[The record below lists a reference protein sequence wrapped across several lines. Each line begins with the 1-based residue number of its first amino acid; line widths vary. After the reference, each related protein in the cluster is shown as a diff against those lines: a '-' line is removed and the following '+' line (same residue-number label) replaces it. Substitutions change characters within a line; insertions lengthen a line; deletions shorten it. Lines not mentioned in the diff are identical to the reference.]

1 MFPTP
6 PCGIFWNPLLQI
18 QDSPSWSP
26 ENSFWTLHAS
36 AKQSLADAWTAPSIE
51 ALVHRKTSSAFLTS
65 IEESKFGTEISSSSE
80 TDSSTSWFGI
90 TLEFMMSVAISESD
104 FSPDV
109 CKLSSIDTYR
119 KKVSSIPSS
128 SLMIISSVKLKPHK
142 FSASSAMFSPHF
154 LKQFDIV
161 LDETMSHALR
171 IVCMESKIESDFES
185 LFAVEES

>member
-1 MFPTP
+1 MR
-6 PCGIFWNPLLQI
+6 CSPLL
-18 QDSPSWSP
+18 
-26 ENSFWTLHAS
+26 HAEFFGIHFYKFKIPPPGPPKTPFGPFMLQPNNCWLMPGQRHLS
-36 AKQSLADAWTAPSIE
+36 KLWV
-51 ALVHRKTSSAFLTS
+51 VHRKTSSAFLTS
-65 IEESKFGTEISSSSE
+65 IEEGKFGTEISSSSE
-80 TDSSTSWFGI
+80 TDSSISWFDI

-142 FSASSAMFSPHF
+142 FSAASAMFSPHF

-171 IVCMESKIESDFES
+171 IVCMESKIESDF
-185 LFAVEES
+185 